1 MPPGGKARRRG
12 SFCAMPS
19 PSSRMDISTA
29 ARIASISST
38 LLTSASRR
46 TRVTAGRIAPMAQTP
61 INVGLI
67 GLGTVGAQVAERML
81 TWQSQLSRRAG
92 VELCL
97 RRVLVRD
104 LKKRR
109 SIEIGS
115 ELLTADP
122 ADVLDDPA
130 IHVLVE
136 VAGGDEPMHEYLERA
151 IRAGKHVVTANKV
164 VMAKHGLELLDLAA
178 EKNVDVYFEAAVG
191 GGIPLIST
199 FRTDLQANRIERLSA
214 VINGTT
220 NYVLGR
226 MGAAGLSL
234 ADAVREAQVAGF
246 AEADPTDDVGGFDA
260 TYKLAILG
268 SIAYEIKVRP
278 DDIYRE
284 GIEAMAP
291 GAFRY
296 ARALGYAIKLIAHTQ
311 RHPGRIE
318 ARVHPAMVPLE
329 HPLAQVEGANNAV
342 FVEGDLVGH
351 VLLVGQG
358 AGGRPTASAVVGD
371 LIDLARSI
379 RRGVQSRPSFTFDD
393 RITVVPMGEVVTRA
407 YYRIRVDDKPGV
419 LAAIGQVFAEE
430 GVSISS
436 FIQKDAWSQDQTAEL
451 VVTTH
456 PAFDA
461 SLQRARARMAA
472 LESVRAVS
480 SFLRVF

>member
-1 MPPGGKARRRG
+1 
-12 SFCAMPS
+12 
-19 PSSRMDISTA
+19 
-29 ARIASISST
+29 
-38 LLTSASRR
+38 
-46 TRVTAGRIAPMAQTP
+46 MAQSP
-61 INVGLI
+61 LNVGLI
-67 GLGTVGAQVAERML
+67 GLGTVGSQVAERML
-81 TWQSQLSRRAG
+81 AWRAQLARRAG
-92 VELCL
+92 VDLCL

-104 LKKRR
+104 LTKRR
-109 SIEIGS
+109 SVEIES
-115 ELLTADP
+115 DVMTADP
-122 ADVLDDPA
+122 DQLLEDPD
-130 IHVLVE
+130 IHVVVE
-136 VAGGDEPMHEYLERA
+136 VAGGDEPMRGYLERA

-178 EKNVDVYFEAAVG
+178 QKNVDVYFEAAVG

-226 MGAAGLSL
+226 MASAGISL
-234 ADAVREAQVAGF
+234 DDAVREAQLAGF

-278 DDIYRE
+278 DDIFRE
-284 GIEAMAP
+284 GIEGIEP
-291 GAFRY
+291 VDFRY
-296 ARALGYAIKLIAHTQ
+296 ARELGYAIKLIAHTQ

-318 ARVHPAMVPLE
+318 ARVHPAMVPLD

-342 FVEGDLVGH
+342 FVEGDLVGQ

-379 RRGVQSRPSFTFDD
+379 RRGVQSRPSFSFDD
-393 RITVVPMGEVVTRA
+393 RIAVIPMGEVMTRA
-407 YYRIRVDDKPGV
+407 YYRIRVDDRTGV

-430 GVSISS
+430 SVSISS
-436 FIQKDAWSQDQTAEL
+436 FIQKDAWVQDRTAEL

-456 PAFDA
+456 PSSDA
-461 SLQRARARMAA
+461 SLQRARERMAN
-472 LESVRAVS
+472 LEPVHAVS

>member
-1 MPPGGKARRRG
+1 
-12 SFCAMPS
+12 
-19 PSSRMDISTA
+19 
-29 ARIASISST
+29 
-38 LLTSASRR
+38 
-46 TRVTAGRIAPMAQTP
+46 MAQSP
-61 INVGLI
+61 LNVGLI
-67 GLGTVGAQVAERML
+67 GLGTVGSQVAERML
-81 TWQSQLSRRAG
+81 TWRSQLARRAG

-97 RRVLVRD
+97 QRVLVRD
-104 LKKRR
+104 TAKRR
-109 SIEIGS
+109 SVDIEPDLMTTDPDQ
-115 ELLTADP
+115 LLE
-122 ADVLDDPA
+122 DPA
-130 IHVLVE
+130 IHVVVE
-136 VAGGDEPMHEYLERA
+136 VAGGDEPMRGYLERA

-191 GGIPLIST
+191 GGIPLISM

-226 MGAAGLSL
+226 MGTAGLSL
-234 ADAVREAQVAGF
+234 DEAVREAQAAGY

-278 DDIYRE
+278 DDIFRE
-284 GIEAMAP
+284 GIEGIEP
-291 GAFRY
+291 VDFRY
-296 ARALGYAIKLIAHTQ
+296 ARELGYAIKLIAHTQ

-318 ARVHPAMVPLE
+318 ARVHPAMVPLD

-342 FVEGDLVGH
+342 FVEGDLVGQ

-379 RRGVQSRPSFTFDD
+379 RRGVQSRPSFSFDD
-393 RITVVPMGEVVTRA
+393 RVAELPLGEVMTRA
-407 YYRIRVDDKPGV
+407 YFRRRVDDRTGV

-436 FIQKDAWSQDQTAEL
+436 FIQKDAWVQEQTAEL

-456 PAFDA
+456 PSSDA

-472 LESVRAVS
+472 LEPVHAVS

>member
-1 MPPGGKARRRG
+1 MTQ
-12 SFCAMPS
+12 S
-19 PSSRMDISTA
+19 P
-29 ARIASISST
+29 
-38 LLTSASRR
+38 L
-46 TRVTAGRIAPMAQTP
+46 
-61 INVGLI
+61 NVGLI
-67 GLGTVGAQVAERML
+67 GLGTVGSQVAERML
-81 TWQSQLSRRAG
+81 TWRSQLARRAG

-97 RRVLVRD
+97 QRVLVRD
-104 LKKRR
+104 LTKRR
-109 SIEIGS
+109 SVELES
-115 ELLTADP
+115 DLLTTDP
-122 ADVLDDPA
+122 ARVLEDPS
-130 IHVLVE
+130 IHVVVE
-136 VAGGDEPMHEYLERA
+136 VAGGDEPMRGYLERA

-178 EKNVDVYFEAAVG
+178 DKNVDVYFEAAVG

-226 MGAAGLSL
+226 MGVAGLSL
-234 ADAVREAQVAGF
+234 EDAVREAQAAGF

-278 DDIYRE
+278 DDIFRE
-284 GIEAMAP
+284 GIEGIEP
-291 GAFRY
+291 VDFRY
-296 ARALGYAIKLIAHTQ
+296 ARELGYAIKLIAHTQ

-318 ARVHPAMVPLE
+318 ARVHPAMVPLD

-342 FVEGDLVGH
+342 FVEGDLVGQ

-379 RRGVQSRPSFTFDD
+379 RRGVQSRPSFSFDD
-393 RITVVPMGEVVTRA
+393 RVAVIPMGEVVTRA
-407 YYRIRVDDKPGV
+407 YYRIRVDDRAGV

-436 FIQKDAWSQDQTAEL
+436 FIQKDAWVQDRTAEL

-456 PAFDA
+456 PASDA
-461 SLQRARARMAA
+461 SLQLARARMAQ
-472 LESVRAVS
+472 LEAVHAVS